1 MIEDFEKTVVVDEP
15 DPQKIEERRNDPPGS
30 FLDMYRSLSS
40 QHIPQ
45 DESFVNSVVIEGV
58 IPEVI
63 RYGVMNRGTMH
74 AYRGVVKSTQGDLYY
89 FNWHEGAKFKLVPAN
104 DDTKV
109 WEANKLFKSCQL
121 GCDLI
126 RSNDNAPITAG
137 EPVDPPEEEED
148 INDVDKDEGGVPGAA
163 VAPVA
168 EETWAQ
174 DQQRMLHEVHPGAAG
189 TQTADDPTVGRDW
202 HAQDLS
208 RAQDGMGALAS
219 NDGEKHWT
227 TSDLLKSW
235 GKQMQATAPRVLP
248 RVSALEAEY
257 MNTVLNV
264 PQEQI
269 QKGMLMTPRHRHS
282 FEEWKASRLRGRLAK
297 LSSWSSGNGTT

>member
-1 MIEDFEKTVVVDEP
+1 MTEDFEKTVAIDEP
-15 DPQKIEERRNDPPGS
+15 DPQKIAERKDDPPGS

-45 DESFVNSVVIEGV
+45 DETFVNSIVIEGV
-58 IPEVI
+58 IPETI

-89 FNWHEGAKFKLVPAN
+89 FNWHDGAKFKLVPAN

-126 RSNDNAPITAG
+126 RSNDSAPITSG
-137 EPVDPPEEEED
+137 EPVDPPEEEEASED
-148 INDVDKDEGGVPGAA
+148 IAKDVPAAA
-163 VAPVA
+163 VAAVS
-168 EETWAQ
+168 EEQFAQ
-174 DQQRMLHEVHPGAAG
+174 DQERMLHERHPGAAG
-189 TQTADDPTVGRDW
+189 TQTADDPTQGRDW
-202 HAQDLS
+202 HAQETLA
-208 RAQDGMGALAS
+208 RAQDGMDALAS

-227 TSDLLKSW
+227 TADLLKSW
-235 GKQMQATAPRVLP
+235 GQQMQQTAPRVLP
-248 RVSALEAEY
+248 RVSALESEY
-257 MNTVLNV
+257 MQTVLNV
-264 PQEQI
+264 PHDQI